1 MLCKPKV
8 ATDISYQTTVK
19 HEDTPI
25 KVDILDTSHQDEC
38 QPSCHDVYDA
48 DAFVV
53 VYSITDTTT
62 FKVAQDELGRI
73 RSGTTANAPILLLGN
88 KLDFEHVRKV
98 PVEEAQSAAEAAS
111 CLHVEVSAAEGHTP
125 IIEKL
130 HGLFLDA
137 IASLCHRGRSV
148 KRRKSLF
155 ENVSKKLGSVFRMRS
170 LEDSS
175 SAAAEV
181 NKQKM
186 MQVFHQSANR
196 RSV

>member
-1 MLCKPKV
+1 MAWNNLIVPADLLAVALLMAIVTERKERCKDDGDDDDNNDDGHVDNVDAALVVKITRCIIFVLVVTMLCKPKV

-98 PVEEAQSAAEAAS
+98 CVLP
-111 CLHVEVSAAEGHTP
+111 
-125 IIEKL
+125 
-130 HGLFLDA
+130 
-137 IASLCHRGRSV
+137 
-148 KRRKSLF
+148 
-155 ENVSKKLGSVFRMRS
+155 
-170 LEDSS
+170 
-175 SAAAEV
+175 
-181 NKQKM
+181 
-186 MQVFHQSANR
+186 
-196 RSV
+196 

>member
-1 MLCKPKV
+1 MIFTRCKPV
-8 ATDISYQTTVK
+8 HTMQY
-19 HEDTPI
+19 
-25 KVDILDTSHQDEC
+25 VDLRLFTLSFVRFPRQHSMSDNILSPVSVNIEPLHFLLDTLSNPSVLFFSALLHQV
-38 QPSCHDVYDA
+38 P
-48 DAFVV
+48 
-53 VYSITDTTT
+53 
-62 FKVAQDELGRI
+62 
-73 RSGTTANAPILLLGN
+73 
-88 KLDFEHVRKV
+88 LD
-98 PVEEAQSAAEAAS
+98 EAQSAAEAAS
-111 CLHVEVSAAEGHTP
+111 CLLVEVSAAEGHSP

-137 IASLCHRGRSV
+137 VASLCHRGRTV

-175 SAAAEV
+175 SAAEV

-186 MQVFHQSANR
+186 MQVCHQIANR